1 MTLPNYFLADLPP
14 AAELTPALVTEACQT
29 LKRNRLQYL
38 LPRTTSSTIHL
49 LDALGREWLQSDS
62 PFRTF
67 VLKEGPSQTGFGDRT
82 LSNGLD
88 TFFKQLTAENLEALI
103 QQELGSINRLD
114 QFEKGAI
121 ARGPELLAHIGA
133 GNIPTAILRDIVL
146 GLLTR
151 SAQFVKCASR
161 QSFIPRIFAHSVYEA
176 DAKLGACIEIAEWK
190 GGTEILDAAV
200 FAEADCVSVTG
211 SDETLAAVRNKL
223 PVKTRFLGYGT
234 RVSFTFITREALARD
249 TKQLAKFAAHDIAA
263 WDQQGCLSPH
273 VIYVESGGKVTPELF
288 AQRLS
293 EELDAL
299 ENHQPRARLKAAE
312 AAAIATRRSFYEV
325 RAAHSPETQM
335 WASTNSTA
343 WTVIFEGDPRFQV
356 SCLNR
361 FVYVKPVADL
371 THALQAAEMVR
382 DKTSTVAIGS
392 NASQSND
399 LAVQLARWGATRIC
413 PLGQMQNP
421 PLTWRHDGRPP
432 LADLITWINLETTDH

>member
-1 MTLPNYFLADLPP
+1 MTLPNYFLADLSPD
-14 AAELTPALVTEACQT
+14 ASLTPTLVTEACQT
-29 LKRNRLQYL
+29 LKRNRQKYL
-38 LPRTTSSTIHL
+38 LPRTTSSIIHL
-49 LDALGREWLQSDS
+49 LDGLGREWLSDDS
-62 PFRTF
+62 AFRAF
-67 VLKEGPSQTGFGDRT
+67 VLKEGPSQTGFAERT
-82 LSNGLD
+82 LANGLD
-88 TFFKQLTAENLEALI
+88 SFFKQLTAENLESLI

-114 QFEKGAI
+114 QFDKGAI
-121 ARGPELLAHIGA
+121 ARGPELLMHIGA
-133 GNIPTAILRDIVL
+133 GNIPNAILFDIVL

-151 SAQFVKCASR
+151 SAQFVKCASG
-161 QSFIPRIFAHSVYEA
+161 QTFIPRIFAHSIYEA

-190 GGTEILDAAV
+190 GGTELLDAAV

-211 SDETLAAVRNKL
+211 SDETVAAVRSKL
-223 PVKTRFLGYGT
+223 PIKTRFLGYGT
-234 RVSFTFITREALARD
+234 RVSFAFLTREALAAD
-249 TKQLAKFAAHDIAA
+249 TKGFAKLAARDIAA

-273 VIYVESGGKVTPELF
+273 VIYVESGGKATPELF

-299 ENHQPRARLKAAE
+299 EEHQPRAPLSTAE
-312 AAAIATRRSFYEV
+312 AAAIATRRSFYEI

-371 THALQAAEMVR
+371 SHALQAAEMVR

-392 NASQSND
+392 TAAQSND
-399 LAVQLARWGATRIC
+399 LAIQLAHWGATRIC
-413 PLGQMQNP
+413 PLGEMQNP

-432 LADLITWINLETTDH
+432 LADLVTWTNLETNH